1 VRWLLGGTL
10 IGGSLD
16 HKMRA
21 DGPILVVLPLR
32 LAIASRRQLFG
43 PKPDIRLLLAAAA
56 GGAGCAFVPYSGKL
70 AMLAAV
76 VALSALFLWV
86 RRRAAEARSRA
97 EVKPNGQLTG
107 GAGSGNQMPG
117 EALAVGA
124 LEAIIENSPLAIYAS
139 DLEGHVTSW
148 NRTAEAIFGWT
159 EEEVLGH
166 PVPLSTPTGEV
177 LTGAEARSHRKDGTA
192 VELSVW
198 RAPLRDAT
206 GAVTGCITMAAN
218 VTERKS
224 LERQLQQSQRM
235 EAVGRLAGGVAHDF
249 NNLLTVITGYAY
261 MLVEDLAGEDAC
273 RSNAEEILHVVD
285 RASALTTQLLAFG
298 RRQVAQPK
306 TIDVNELVLNID
318 KMLRRLIGDNI
329 ELVTALSPDAG
340 RIHADPAQIEQ
351 VLMNL
356 LVNSRDAMPE
366 GGRITVETANATL
379 EEQQASNP
387 LAARPGQYVVLSVLD
402 SGHGMDEETRAH
414 IFEPFFTTKEQGK
427 GTGLGLA
434 QVYGIVKQS
443 GGEIVVASAPG
454 QGTCMRVFL
463 PRAYGAVAADARE
476 RPEAEGGHGTETVL
490 VVEDQ
495 DEVRR
500 LVSELLEQRGYTVL
514 SAAQPQDAI
523 AICNAHAG
531 PIELLLTD
539 VVMPQMGGRE
549 LAEKTAWIRPAMKVL
564 FMSGYTEEVL
574 AGIGEPGFAFL
585 RKPFT
590 PAVLAHKIREVLEAE
605 PRGLPATA
613 E

>member
-1 VRWLLGGTL
+1 
-10 IGGSLD
+10 
-16 HKMRA
+16 M
-21 DGPILVVLPLR
+21 
-32 LAIASRRQLFG
+32 
-43 PKPDIRLLLAAAA
+43 RLLLAVAA
-56 GGAGCAFVPYSGKL
+56 GGAACAFVPYSGT
-70 AMLAAV
+70 LAA
-76 VALSALFLWV
+76 ASAAAAAGLLFLWLKE
-86 RRRAAEARSRA
+86 RAAEPRLPTQTESSS
-97 EVKPNGQLTG
+97 QLTDP
-107 GAGSGNQMPG
+107 GSGNLVPG

-124 LEAIIENSPLAIYAS
+124 LQAIIENSPLAIYAS
-139 DLEGHVTSW
+139 DLHGRVTSW
-148 NRTAEAIFGWT
+148 NQTAEAVFGWT

-166 PVPLSTPTGEV
+166 SVPLSAPTEEV
-177 LTGAEARSHRKDGTA
+177 LTGAGTRCHRKDGTL

-206 GAVTGCITMAAN
+206 GAVTGGITMAAD
-218 VTERKS
+218 VTYRKS

-261 MLVEDLAGEDAC
+261 MLVEDLAGDQAC
-273 RSNAEEILHVVD
+273 RANAEEILHAVD

-306 TIDVNELVLNID
+306 IIDVNELVLNID
-318 KMLRRLIGDNI
+318 KMLRRLIGENI
-329 ELVTALSPDAG
+329 ELVTALSTDAG

-356 LVNSRDAMPE
+356 VVNSRDAMPE
-366 GGRITVETANATL
+366 GGRITIETANATF
-379 EEQQASNP
+379 EGQQDRNP
-387 LAARPGQYVVLSVLD
+387 LAAPPGEYVVLSVLD

-443 GGEIVVASAPG
+443 SGEIAVASTPG

-463 PRAYGAVAADARE
+463 PRAFGTVAADGGE
-476 RPEAEGGHGTETVL
+476 RPETEASHGTETVL

-514 SAAQPQDAI
+514 SAPEPEEAI
-523 AICNAHAG
+523 RICNAYAG

-549 LAEKTAWIRPAMKVL
+549 LAEKAMWIRPAMKVL
-564 FMSGYTEEVL
+564 FMSGYTVDSV
-574 AGIGEPGFAFL
+574 AGTGEPGFAFL

-590 PAVLAHKIREVLEAE
+590 PAVLARKIREVLEAK
-605 PRGLPATA
+605 PRGLSATV